1 MEIPN
6 RITLV
11 TGPRRIGGVVALDL
25 AKAGARVALTYK
37 NSRKEAEG
45 ICHEIEMVGG
55 KAMAFQADLAKI
67 LDVERVV
74 AQVSQ
79 SWGDIDILVHLTS
92 IYFVKAF
99 DQLTLEDWETN
110 LDCNL
115 KAAYLCARAVIPGM
129 RRKGGGRIIN
139 FADWVAASGRPR
151 YKGFLPYYVAKCGL
165 IGLTQA
171 LALELASDNIL
182 VNAIAPGPILPPPD
196 LSEEENLQVRQ
207 ATPLGRWGGA
217 KEIAKTV
224 FSLIDSNFITG
235 ECIRVDGG
243 RHVQ

>member
-1 MEIPN
+1 MEVKN
-6 RITLV
+6 RIALI
-11 TGPRRIGGVVALDL
+11 TGSRRIGGNVALDL
-25 AKAGARVALTYK
+25 ANAGASVALTYK
-37 NSRKEAEG
+37 NSKEEAEST
-45 ICHEIEMVGG
+45 CHDIDTAGG
-55 KAMAFQADLAKI
+55 KAIAFRADLANV

-74 AQVSQ
+74 AQISQ
-79 SWGDIDILVHLTS
+79 RWGDIDILVHLAS
-92 IYFVKAF
+92 IYTAKAF
-99 DQLTLEDWETN
+99 DQLTVEDWETN
-110 LDCNL
+110 LDSNL

-182 VNAIAPGPILPPPD
+182 VNTIAPGPILPPPE

-224 FSLIDSNFITG
+224 FSLIDSDFITG

-243 RHVQ
+243 RHIQ